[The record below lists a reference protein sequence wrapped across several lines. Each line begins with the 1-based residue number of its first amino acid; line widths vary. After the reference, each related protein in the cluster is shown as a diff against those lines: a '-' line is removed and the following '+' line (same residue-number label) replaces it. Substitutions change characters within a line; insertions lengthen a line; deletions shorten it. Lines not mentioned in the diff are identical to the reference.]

1 MNESEKIIGIGT
13 VEAIWTVDFS
23 DDSGNTVGHLS
34 VSPEGHI
41 TFEGDV
47 DVSALQFARA
57 MSELIEKR
65 LVREGSSHPKLAA
78 PPLTLHTATEV
89 SIEAIT
95 HELDLYKRAVYEL
108 LRGMKPEHAAEEHRH
123 AALTLTYNEPEVG
136 RWHKRVAEA
145 LKNLPE

>member
-1 MNESEKIIGIGT
+1 MNESEKRIGIGT
-13 VEAIWTVDFS
+13 AKPLWTVDFR
-23 DDSGNTVGHLS
+23 DDSGNTVGHLN

-41 TFEGDV
+41 TFDGDV

-57 MSELIEKR
+57 MHDLIESR
-65 LVREGSSHPKLAA
+65 LARGVALHPKLAA
-78 PPLTLHTATEV
+78 PPLTLYTATEV

-123 AALTLTYNEPEVG
+123 AALTLTYNDPEVG

>member
-1 MNESEKIIGIGT
+1 MNESEKHIGIGT
-13 VEAIWTVDFS
+13 AKPLWTVDFS

-41 TFEGDV
+41 TFKGDV

-65 LVREGSSHPKLAA
+65 LAREGSSDPKLAA

-89 SIEAIT
+89 SLEAIT

-123 AALTLTYNEPEVG
+123 AALAFTYAQPEVH
-136 RWHKRVAEA
+136 RWHQRVAEA

>member
-1 MNESEKIIGIGT
+1 MNESEKHIGIGT
-13 VEAIWTVDFS
+13 AKPLWTVDFS

-41 TFEGDV
+41 TFDGDV

-57 MSELIEKR
+57 MSKLIEKR
-65 LVREGSSHPKLAA
+65 LGQGGSSHPKLKA

-89 SIEAIT
+89 SIVALT

-123 AALTLTYNEPEVG
+123 AALTLTYNEPESG
-136 RWHKRVAEA
+136 KWHRRVAEA